1 MGFCDRLFLS
11 HYSLEALEAC
21 VSASSLI
28 VLFQIP
34 TISIACIAQV
44 FVGRHRG
51 LGQPV
56 NIGKSVWQLVWWSL
70 ASWIAI
76 LPLGLVIEPFYFQES
91 AVTLLARE
99 YFRPLLFFNFLY
111 PLGAA
116 LSSFYI
122 GQGKTKGI
130 LLITL
135 ATHLVNILLAPLLI
149 FGIQGIFPPLGIL
162 GAAIASI
169 TAQMTYCGIL
179 FALFLQKKHRECYGT
194 GNYLY
199 DKASFLE
206 AIKIGIPNALSR
218 MVTLLT
224 WAGAAQIMFRK
235 GGDHLLVLSIGSS
248 IHLLFTFLNEGMG
261 QGIVSIASYLYGKGE
276 KLYIGKLRKSAYF
289 LLSLFLVFLAIP
301 CLIFPQLTISLLL
314 KDPPSQDQLQLLKST
329 CYWLWLYFLTYGFGK
344 IEMSFLIAG
353 KDTMFLFI
361 FNACSSWLTT
371 YVFVLCAI
379 QFFGYSPDKLWL
391 TMSITNLI
399 SGITYLWRV
408 KHQERKIASYVGN

>member
-122 GQGKTKGI
+122 GQGKNKRHPSY
-130 LLITL
+130 
-135 ATHLVNILLAPLLI
+135 HLSN
-149 FGIQGIFPPLGIL
+149 
-162 GAAIASI
+162 
-169 TAQMTYCGIL
+169 
-179 FALFLQKKHRECYGT
+179 
-194 GNYLY
+194 
-199 DKASFLE
+199 
-206 AIKIGIPNALSR
+206 
-218 MVTLLT
+218 
-224 WAGAAQIMFRK
+224 
-235 GGDHLLVLSIGSS
+235 SS
-248 IHLLFTFLNEGMG
+248 
-261 QGIVSIASYLYGKGE
+261 
-276 KLYIGKLRKSAYF
+276 
-289 LLSLFLVFLAIP
+289 
-301 CLIFPQLTISLLL
+301 C
-314 KDPPSQDQLQLLKST
+314 
-329 CYWLWLYFLTYGFGK
+329 
-344 IEMSFLIAG
+344 
-353 KDTMFLFI
+353 
-361 FNACSSWLTT
+361 
-371 YVFVLCAI
+371 
-379 QFFGYSPDKLWL
+379 
-391 TMSITNLI
+391 
-399 SGITYLWRV
+399 
-408 KHQERKIASYVGN
+408 